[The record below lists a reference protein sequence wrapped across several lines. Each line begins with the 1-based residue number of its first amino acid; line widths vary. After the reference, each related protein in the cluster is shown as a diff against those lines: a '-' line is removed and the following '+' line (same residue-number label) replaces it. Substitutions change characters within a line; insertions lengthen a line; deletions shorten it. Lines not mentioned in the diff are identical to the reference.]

1 MHQLALASRSQRQY
15 IFFVVGGGAKM
26 KHYILLLGKH
36 HLYYTLDFEE
46 SLKIEDLPEAN
57 SNEQSKLT
65 Q

>member
-1 MHQLALASRSQRQY
+1 
-15 IFFVVGGGAKM
+15 M
-26 KHYILLLGKH
+26 KHYIFLLGKH

-57 SNEQSKLT
+57 TNKQSKLT